1 MAEIDGST
9 LAAEVNPSVIR
20 NDNFLTDLRLRGDDV
35 TTRAEED
42 QRVQETESP
51 DVSERIERQEE
62 VIFQNQ
68 DGDRAEFTRRGIEA
82 SNVDAENPL

>member
-20 NDNFLTDLRLRGDDV
+20 NDDFLTDLRLRGDDA
-35 TTRAEED
+35 TSRAEED
-42 QRVQETESP
+42 QRVQEVESP
-51 DVSERIERQEE
+51 EISERIERQEE

-68 DGDRAEFTRRGIEA
+68 DGDRAEITRPGLEA
-82 SNVDAENPL
+82 SNVDAGNPV